1 MWFKAFY
8 WMRLFKPTA
17 FFMNLL
23 ASTFVDIAEFII
35 MMVIL
40 IFAAANLF
48 YIFNSSRASP
58 YTDGNR
64 IFDEDLESMD
74 LFNAVIHSYK
84 LSLGDFATESY
95 QGNGDMSLWLLF
107 LAATVLL

>member
-1 MWFKAFY
+1 MDQGLIYFKSLTNWLDMASSLINMIILIGNMIFEYQPSETLVVIGVALMWFKAFY

-23 ASTFVDIAEFII
+23 ASTFVDIAEFIV

-48 YIFNSSRASP
+48 YIFNSTR
-58 YTDGNR
+58 
-64 IFDEDLESMD
+64 
-74 LFNAVIHSYK
+74 NA
-84 LSLGDFATESY
+84 D
-95 QGNGDMSLWLLF
+95 
-107 LAATVLL
+107 